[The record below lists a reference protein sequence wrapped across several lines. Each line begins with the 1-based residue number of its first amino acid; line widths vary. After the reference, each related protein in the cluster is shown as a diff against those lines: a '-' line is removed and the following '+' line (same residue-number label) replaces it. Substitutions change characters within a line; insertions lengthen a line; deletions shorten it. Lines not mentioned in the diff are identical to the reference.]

1 MCGTLSLTDRA
12 NKQLNFANIVVVA
25 PAISRALNVTGFAND
40 SVALNCKYA
49 AHGNGIG
56 MSSSLRS
63 CPTSVCVWIV
73 SELFVFVE
81 QLEAPIT
88 CFHFGGVANIGAGKA
103 YLVAQ

>member
-25 PAISRALNVTGFAND
+25 PATSRALNVTGFAND
-40 SVALNCKYA
+40 SVALNSTYTA
-49 AHGNGIG
+49 DGNGLG
-56 MSSSLRS
+56 MSSWLRS
-63 CPTSVCVWIV
+63 CPTSACVWIV

-81 QLEAPIT
+81 QLEASIS
-88 CFHFGGVANIGAGKA
+88 CFHFGGVAGIGAGKA